1 MSMTDPI
8 ADMLTRLRNASKA
21 RTRFVDVPNSKMKEQ
36 LARILKEQ
44 DFISKYAVIKD
55 NKQGILRIKMRYTPE
70 QQSVFSA
77 LVRVSRPGLRQYAA
91 KDDLRKQSRRLGT
104 LIVST
109 SQGLLTENEAV
120 RRGIGGE
127 AICRIW

>member
-21 RTRFVDVPNSKMKEQ
+21 RKRFVDVPNSKMKEQ